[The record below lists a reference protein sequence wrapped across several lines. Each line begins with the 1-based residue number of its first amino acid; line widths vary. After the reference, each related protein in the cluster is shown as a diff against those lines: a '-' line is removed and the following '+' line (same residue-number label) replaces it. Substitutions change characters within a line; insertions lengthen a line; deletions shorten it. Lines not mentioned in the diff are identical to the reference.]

1 MLDHPEVRVGGGAEG
16 VVDLVAEGGAVAG
29 EAAEPGRDV
38 EGELRGEAPGE
49 GRRVAEA
56 DVVAAGLVPLGL
68 GHGVE
73 DDVAL
78 KAADPVKVGHD
89 GAGQEATAGEYSVT
103 STRLKNNYIYIY
115 IYLSTYY
122 TK

>member
-49 GRRVAEA
+49 GRRISEA
-56 DVVAAGLVPLGL
+56 DVVAAGLVHLLRSHGL
-68 GHGVE
+68 GG
-73 DDVAL
+73 DLASPDP
-78 KAADPVKVGHD
+78 DPVKIRD
-89 GAGQEATAGEYSVT
+89 YLPRQKRAPRKYSVA
-103 STRLKNNYIYIY
+103 SANL
-115 IYLSTYY
+115 LFSPCQSQ
-122 TK
+122 